1 MTMMPYSGNEP
12 EDQGDFEIKAKAA
25 FEKLEEAS
33 RKMGL
38 YPERSQAMQ
47 MPDGEF
53 VLVTEFL
60 LGDVAFSDRVQNPQ
74 KYSTNTMV
82 NTMEKNLLGDTFL
95 EERAKIQ
102 KRLAA
107 GLDPMDDSMDDVID
121 DATRNVDGRG

>member
-1 MTMMPYSGNEP
+1 MNGPEP
-12 EDQGDFEIKAKAA
+12 QDEGDFEIKCKAA
-25 FEKLEEAS
+25 MEKLEETS

-38 YPERSQAMQ
+38 YPEQAHAMK
-47 MPDGEF
+47 MPDDSF
-53 VLVTEFL
+53 VFVVEFL

-74 KYSTNTMV
+74 KYSTDTMV

-107 GLDPMDDSMDDVID
+107 GLDPMDDSRDEELMD
-121 DATRNVDGRG
+121 G